1 MNVNLNKIKKIVLF
15 PFVFFFSKKYT
26 EKQKMWVFAILFT
39 VVFSTI
45 DSLKGKKDG
54 GNNDEYVSKTT
65 CRECHNRFEGKGYF
79 YAFGNATMSTSG
91 QADYCSAKCATK
103 HHYKSY

>member
-1 MNVNLNKIKKIVLF
+1 MNDNLNKIKKIVLF

-45 DSLKGKKDG
+45 DSLKGEK
-54 GNNDEYVSKTT
+54 
-65 CRECHNRFEGKGYF
+65 RWW
-79 YAFGNATMSTSG
+79 
-91 QADYCSAKCATK
+91 
-103 HHYKSY
+103 